1 MDSKAAA
8 LIAGAGIF
16 VGLLSGE
23 RVAGPTKV
31 GVVLALLA
39 AVCGVLALWPRRGK
53 EIQLFGEREDWIGV
67 DPLEVEYNLF
77 LSKRTA
83 HKGDVARMGFAGW
96 CMRIGFSSFAAAIA
110 AIVVSAF
117 L

>member
-16 VGLLSGE
+16 VGLLSGG
-23 RVAGPTKV
+23 RVAGPTRV

-53 EIQLFGEREDWIGV
+53 EIQLKGEREDWVGL
-67 DPLEVEYNLF
+67 DPLEVEYDLF
-77 LSKRTA
+77 VSKRTA
-83 HKGDVARMGFAGW
+83 HRGDVTRLGFAGR
-96 CMRIGFSSFAAAIA
+96 CMRIGFSSFAAAIT